1 MPSLRKVPFCLSLA
15 IVAFCMRG
23 QAQAA
28 TTPPFLSSCRPAPSR
43 PVPSQFLQTPSIRPA
58 AAQVRRVEP
67 ADLTFQAVATSEG
80 DIQVEAR
87 GGNLVFRKKVRAD
100 GSFDLALEGRGDAV
114 AVTFDQDTITI
125 VRNRRRVAIAVG
137 TKIEGPQLQEGLTA
151 AQRLLAGS
159 SATGLLRL
167 AATAVQ
173 DAEDD
178 SAASASLLVADAL
191 IGMLTGDPGAPGRVA
206 RYMARHARARVQR
219 AAMQTDCY
227 YSWEGSVLHASYE
240 WESCA
245 SAFSVW
251 NPVRHLCA
259 LRWTIQ
265 IESYWFTFL
274 SCTGFSAF

>member
-1 MPSLRKVPFCLSLA
+1 MPYLRTVPFCLSL
-15 IVAFCMRG
+15 VMVTVCMRD

-28 TTPPFLSSCRPAPSR
+28 TTPPFLSSCRPAA
-43 PVPSQFLQTPSIRPA
+43 VQFQQVPSIRPA

-67 ADLTFQAVATSEG
+67 ADLTFQAVTTNDGA
-80 DIQVEAR
+80 IQIEAR
-87 GGNLVFRKKVRAD
+87 GGDLVFRKKVRAD
-100 GSFDLALEGRGDAV
+100 GSFDLLLEGRGDAV
-114 AVTFDQDTITI
+114 AVAFDQSTITV
-125 VRNRRRVAIAVG
+125 VRNRRRVAISTGPNA
-137 TKIEGPQLQEGLTA
+137 EGAKVQEGLTA

-159 SATGLLRL
+159 SATSLLRL

-178 SAASASLLVADAL
+178 SAASASLLVADAVV
-191 IGMLTGDPGAPGRVA
+191 GMLTGDSGAPGRVA

-251 NPVRHLCA
+251 NPTRHLCA